1 MLAVRSR
8 RHRGQ
13 RCVWPLT
20 RSEARSRRPNLP
32 EQVTHAPTWWSRQWT
47 KRRAR
52 SSALRTRGLPQS
64 RWDRRPR
71 PNTTVS
77 SGEIVREHSGHVAVR
92 CSAIGASPMRRETDG
107 PDARRARRQLAS
119 PRVLQWP
126 SSGRIAPRS
135 SLLNVQCSIQIEVGM
150 RDRIWRGPDEGR
162 SAGGSRLGSGKTG
175 RRPCTGFRSLDV
187 AIARRGRRDERVE
200 ELPDCVRHLVHGTSE
215 RDFVGFGGS
224 CETAE
229 LSDELQRRC
238 PDFVVRGR
246 WLEVVQ
252 RLDAATH
259 RKSSSSTYRLLIG
272 IAHSVSSLSAHSM
285 SCTRIAGLAKEAF
298 LPTKSS
304 SRTPRALEHAPHT
317 WIGVPSATVVRRASA
332 RGGASRPG
340 RRHSP
345 PGYAS
350 TTPPRPEGRSGPRDR
365 PPPVR
370 SHAEMETLLW

>member
-1 MLAVRSR
+1 MSRPFPLRCQDFFLGVNVHVGLVRSSSS
-8 RHRGQ
+8 
-13 RCVWPLT
+13 T
-20 RSEARSRRPNLP
+20 STSRAD
-32 EQVTHAPTWWSRQWT
+32 V
-47 KRRAR
+47 
-52 SSALRTRGLPQS
+52 
-64 RWDRRPR
+64 
-71 PNTTVS
+71 
-77 SGEIVREHSGHVAVR
+77 
-92 CSAIGASPMRRETDG
+92 
-107 PDARRARRQLAS
+107 
-119 PRVLQWP
+119 
-126 SSGRIAPRS
+126 
-135 SLLNVQCSIQIEVGM
+135 
-150 RDRIWRGPDEGR
+150 
-162 SAGGSRLGSGKTG
+162 SRLGWGETG
-175 RRPCTGFRSLDV
+175 RSRGAGFRSLDV

-298 LPTKSS
+298 LPTRSS

-332 RGGASRPG
+332 RGGQPTGTTAFATGSRIKDTASPRRKKSVRMQKRKRRLG
-340 RRHSP
+340 RVVGTPRAFHQHLAHSRL
-345 PGYAS
+345 
-350 TTPPRPEGRSGPRDR
+350 TVERVVLRF
-365 PPPVR
+365 
-370 SHAEMETLLW
+370 H